1 MAKRSKKKGQKKSR
15 KKGWAG
21 KVFLIVAL
29 GSVAFVLIYLFRQ
42 EISNVLRPVLEKKGA
57 MKEKREA
64 LKEKK
69 ERVREKKVVTLYF
82 SDEGEEYLIGEKREI
97 AKQDE
102 VREEAEE
109 TIHELIK
116 GPKGKLL
123 RTLPPRTKILALQV
137 DANGV
142 ARVNFNQALH
152 RDHPGGSSAEMMTL
166 YSVVNSLAFNFPEI
180 KKVQIL
186 IEGEKSQTI
195 AGHLS
200 LEQPLSSKPD
210 LIKKQ

>member
-1 MAKRSKKKGQKKSR
+1 MAKRSKKKSQKKSR
-15 KKGWAG
+15 KKGRAG
-21 KVFLIVAL
+21 KVFLVLIL
-29 GSVAFVLIYLFRQ
+29 IGIGFVMIYLFRQ
-42 EISNVLRPVLEKKGA
+42 EISNVLKPFLEKK
-57 MKEKREA
+57 EVT
-64 LKEKK
+64 KEKK
-69 ERVREKKVVTLYF
+69 EKVAEKKVVTLYF
-82 SDEGEEYLIGEKREI
+82 SDEQEEYLIGEKRQI
-97 AKQDE
+97 LKRDE

-109 TIHELIK
+109 TIRELIK

-123 RTLPPRTKILALQV
+123 PTLPPRTKILALQL
-137 DANGV
+137 DAKGM

-166 YSVVNSLAFNFPEI
+166 YSIVNSLTFNFPQI
-180 KKVQIL
+180 KQVQIL

-200 LEQPLSSKPD
+200 LEDPIFSKPD

>member
-1 MAKRSKKKGQKKSR
+1 MAKRSKKKSRKKSR

-21 KVFLIVAL
+21 KFLL
-29 GSVAFVLIYLFRQ
+29 FVIIIGMGFVMVYLFRQ
-42 EISNVLRPVLEKKGA
+42 EISNVLKPFLEKKEA
-57 MKEKREA
+57 M
-64 LKEKK
+64 KEKK

-97 AKQDE
+97 VKRDE

-109 TIHELIK
+109 TIHELIR

-123 RTLPPRTKILALQV
+123 RTLPPQTKILALQV
-137 DANGV
+137 DTKGV
-142 ARVNFNQALH
+142 ARINFNQALH

-166 YSVVNSLAFNFPEI
+166 YSIVNSLAFNFPQI
-180 KKVQIL
+180 KQVQIL

-200 LEQPLSSKPD
+200 LEEPISSKPD

>member
-1 MAKRSKKKGQKKSR
+1 MAKRSRKKGQKKSR
-15 KKGWAG
+15 KKGWTG
-21 KVFLIVAL
+21 KVFLIL
-29 GSVAFVLIYLFRQ
+29 LLSSVAFALIYLFRQ
-42 EISNVLRPVLEKKGA
+42 EISNVLRPVLEKKET
-57 MKEKREA
+57 M
-64 LKEKK
+64 KEKK

-210 LIKKQ
+210 LIKKR

>member
-1 MAKRSKKKGQKKSR
+1 MVKRSKKKGQKKNR

-21 KVFLIVAL
+21 KVFLILILIGA
-29 GSVAFVLIYLFRQ
+29 AFTMIYLFRQ
-42 EISNVLRPVLEKKGA
+42 EISNVLKPFLEKK
-57 MKEKREA
+57 EA
-64 LKEKK
+64 VK
-69 ERVREKKVVTLYF
+69 ERKELAREKKVVTLYF

-97 AKQDE
+97 VKQDK

-109 TIHELIK
+109 TIDELIK

-142 ARVNFNQALH
+142 AKVNFSQALH
-152 RDHPGGSSAEMMTL
+152 RDHPGGTSAEMMTL
-166 YSVVNSLAFNFPEI
+166 YSIVNSLAFNFPEI

-186 IEGEKSQTI
+186 IEGEESQTI

-200 LEQPLSSKPD
+200 LEEPISSKPD